1 MTDLKGDIGTWQNDI
16 ILHSMHEKA
25 QMNTYE
31 QFLVEKVHNNVT
43 DVRKKKQ
50 RKGVFLV
57 NKRQCFALFHFNFTN
72 QNYFFVSVSS
82 TANVANMANY
92 HITI

>member
-1 MTDLKGDIGTWQNDI
+1 M
-16 ILHSMHEKA
+16 SEK
-25 QMNTYE
+25 E
-31 QFLVEKVHNNVT
+31 
-43 DVRKKKQ
+43 KQ

-72 QNYFFVSVSS
+72 QKYFFVSVSS
-82 TANVANMANY
+82 TANVANVANY